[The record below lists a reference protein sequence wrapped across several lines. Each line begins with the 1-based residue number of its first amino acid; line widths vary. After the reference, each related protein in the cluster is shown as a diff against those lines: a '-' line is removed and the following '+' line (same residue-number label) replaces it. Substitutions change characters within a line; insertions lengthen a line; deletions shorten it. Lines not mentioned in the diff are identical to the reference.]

1 MANGENNPTAEQ
13 PQENSSWTNLQ
24 SLNAGVNRLYNAPL
38 SYTPLMM
45 LDDDERPSLDF
56 YDAEIEKIVSNEQ
69 YNKVRDEGSRRAME
83 MLIRQSGAD
92 SEAFFEQYENPT
104 ALEAIKYSNFD
115 GYNDKEARYKKDIS
129 SADGYKEIMK
139 GVDEEYM
146 SRYISSYLS
155 PELATGINELIP
167 DYIKDDKERQA
178 DFEEAFRQQWGVGL
192 DFNDSGRVSDVKAD
206 TWIGDFANWIGKDLL
221 NDVPILITDGVA
233 KLSNTVYDL
242 FSEGG
247 LEEADKEFRA
257 KVDSGEVPTLESYQA
272 KKQTGE
278 IGFLEDF
285 FSNPYGNA
293 AFYSTEA
300 REMYLQS
307 SLAPRRDIDFQKF
320 MDRDDSDFGDV
331 WSLGVGELIKS
342 APLLLDIYS
351 GMGASKAI
359 LKKAGQRAIAKKVG
373 QRTIKVGNKGKT
385 ATQYFDPANPMR
397 TLKKDYA
404 KEILEKGTQVHRLLE
419 MTSGTILSSTLVAG
433 QLHADLVGEEW
444 YDNLGSSERAWYLAN
459 QSGAEV
465 LSGIMLGNVMRGKSL
480 LGRLGQSKVT
490 QNIVK
495 NQRSAIMEWG
505 KQAAKNVVFGMTEE
519 AFSEAGT
526 AAWQY
531 VNEVNTRINSGDRTA
546 YYSNDELWKRTKAG
560 FIAGAVMGIPGGAVG
575 GVVGP
580 GGEAYMASWAK
591 RKIEANKK
599 IAKAVDRFN
608 KAKTKSEKKSA
619 LQALEQEIQNNS
631 AVSGS
636 IARAYHRMKK
646 ASPEAFNSVVEMQG
660 RINVLVE
667 KYKEAKTPEQKDS
680 IRNQIKAL
688 IREKQTIENAAF
700 EGDTTFDDVV
710 KEEVENTI
718 SKRRKKVADAK
729 QAMES
734 DPDVLADRAIRQEE
748 DTQRASLEAAEKANS
763 PEQNADDDV
772 QDQQGETQADDVQ
785 DQQGET
791 QDDSGRQ
798 RNPEA
803 PIEGVE
809 GDANNPMSPTALEGQ
824 PLAAKYR
831 DIVGRVNNLLKA
843 FKPLGINAVVHTT
856 EQSFFNATGSTSLG
870 MFRQGKTVHI
880 NLEKAKAGA
889 NTVRHEFLH
898 AAFMTFT
905 PQQKQQFLEEL
916 RSIRGIN
923 ARNIER
929 AVEEAYSDYDS
940 ESLIEEKIVNI
951 LEEALDSTSLE
962 ARQSTIQKIAN
973 SFRRLLGLKEQITES
988 DLQGFVRQFRA
999 AERSGV
1005 EFEGGR
1011 ASQGVDMEA
1020 RDLGMNRG
1028 GFKSTAYPDLI
1039 RKKVRYSKT
1048 LFNKLGGTFQVDEEV
1063 FVNDYWH
1070 FRNWWVRETGNG
1082 KRADMLSGF
1091 NYDGENGQRKK
1102 VNAPKP
1108 KIDKNTGKPVDMEP
1122 RVKTSSEMKI
1132 AANQRSLSRRD
1143 RARDRDKAVD
1153 SLALR
1158 MNEIVGVSIPSAREA
1173 KSEFFINEA
1182 GIDTEA
1188 KSELPVVFSDT
1199 IFIEGLKNFEF
1210 DNEYEAAVRS
1220 TMDDFAFLVP
1230 KNQAG
1235 EFAYSIR
1242 NNGDGTV
1249 TIEAHSDVKPAVVI
1263 DDVGDGE
1270 SLGEAVSEPKE
1281 GLEARDLNIDGRSL
1295 LGRDVNRADILSES
1309 EGIKGLRTR
1318 ILGFDRT
1325 KKKSGVRDLFRNPD
1339 IITAHK
1345 SLKEAINLVSQ
1356 LKEMARLTVNEQ
1368 NLKEGEIGFIA
1379 VAQTLLGDR
1388 STLGNPLVFK
1398 EILTGSRNAISEDGG
1413 DIKEL
1418 YVSARDLMQ
1427 ALNVRGS
1434 NKNLTQAQQ
1443 KLRNKLKSFL
1453 VVSGK
1458 QELIELQNALNDGA
1472 AIDSISEFQREAI
1485 IEALINSSDDF
1496 TFKDRTEIAETLLFN
1511 ASRKEIDTLK
1521 LEDIYEKHN
1530 DETWRE
1536 AGIDLA
1542 EIVSFTRIPFKH
1554 AGFTTKMDGTKI
1566 VKIEG
1571 FHADQ
1576 DPNKSRPF
1584 RGIVVPEA
1592 LTDSGGNAVPKAEIK
1607 IPKSDQLYSLAD
1619 VFPGLE
1625 VKFDK
1630 KKGKEQVT
1638 KRIEELTEE
1647 EQQKS
1652 LSARA
1657 AISAITAKAFDSDN
1671 STRDPE
1677 SRDLGLGLDNQ
1688 TELPFEPNNLNSFQA
1703 FMVRMDQLFANKY
1716 ANVMRMQ
1723 KVIEKA
1729 KGKVVDLSKDFIN
1742 AEALLY
1748 GKTANDLDKLDGK
1761 VKDIS
1766 SEMKEKG
1773 LNSEDVSQYLIA
1785 RHAKE
1790 RNAVI
1795 SERTDGKDEAGS
1807 GMTNER
1813 ADEIMNSLSP
1823 EKKAALES
1831 VAAKVD
1837 AITADTRKTMVEF
1850 GLEEKSTID
1859 AFEAMFQN
1867 YVPLGGLAL
1876 DEQNADTSLYPT
1888 GGAGMSVYGDTTKR
1902 ARGRKSEAQN
1912 VLAQAIAQN
1921 AAVHAKAR
1929 KNEAL
1934 SSLYKLVKDNP
1945 NSKVWR
1951 LAKEVPFDAQ
1961 SAVGVRVN
1969 GEQQFIVFTNP
1980 DMAKSLKNMGVE
1992 KLDLFSKAM
2001 RRFSGFL
2008 RRSFTTAN
2016 PEFIISNFARDI
2028 QSALFN
2034 AMAEADI
2041 PGGQIPGRH
2050 IAAKVMTRVKQT
2062 LPALLKNAVGKDL
2075 SPEMAAYFEEFKE
2088 DGGQT
2093 GWGFVKDVGTIAAE
2107 IESEVNEKSRARR
2120 ATEWMAKN
2128 SIDVIENINDAFEN
2142 SVRLAAYIEARKAGV
2157 SREKAAELSKN
2168 ITVNFNR
2175 SGELGPMANAW
2186 YMFFNASVQ
2195 GTVRLARSLGT
2206 LKDIRKPNGELESWH
2221 KRLNGAQKMAFGLT
2235 LTTGMLTM
2243 INMAMSEDDEDGVS
2257 FYEKIPDYE
2266 KERNLIIMYDG
2277 KNYLK
2282 IPLPYGFNVF
2292 ANMGSSMAEAAN
2304 GQREPLDA
2312 GMFLLNS
2319 AFSSFSP
2326 ISFGQ
2331 SKDASKYLAKGA
2343 APTILKPFVDIAVN
2357 ETYFG
2362 SSVYREQFPVGAPK
2376 PQAEMSYRSPEGIK
2390 SFFKWINEA
2399 TGGSEQVPGAVD
2411 FNPDKFWYAFEYY
2424 IGGAGQF
2431 VTRSLGT
2438 GKDLFETV
2446 KEGKKVPMKA
2456 NDFPFIRKL
2465 YGEASKYYDSDKYT
2479 ENANLVSQL
2488 YKERKEAEDKNDKR
2502 YKGVMKLES
2511 ARKLTEKKIKKL
2523 RKLRKEARDIE
2534 NYVERQNRIY
2544 ELYEK
2549 ERSLLMQFNKQY
2561 EQIRGEN

>member
-1 MANGENNPTAEQ
+1 MPENNKYSAYTRGMDEAHARQVQHVLDMMKGPTANYRVVDGEKEYNLGDYSQEIQNVLSNDQFGAIEQ
-13 PQENSSWTNLQ
+13 KATT
-24 SLNAGVNRLYNAPL
+24 AGVNKILEL
-38 SYTPLMM
+38 GGMDS
-45 LDDDERPSLDF
+45 ESFFKSLEGKENPDSV
-56 YDAEIEKIVSNEQ
+56 EIEAMRATN
-69 YNKVRDEGSRRAME
+69 YN
-83 MLIRQSGAD
+83 Q
-92 SEAFFEQYENPT
+92 F
-104 ALEAIKYSNFD
+104 
-115 GYNDKEARYKKDIS
+115 
-129 SADGYKEIMK
+129 
-139 GVDEEYM
+139 
-146 SRYISSYLS
+146 
-155 PELATGINELIP
+155 
-167 DYIKDDKERQA
+167 
-178 DFEEAFRQQWGVGL
+178 
-192 DFNDSGRVSDVKAD
+192 
-206 TWIGDFANWIGKDLL
+206 
-221 NDVPILITDGVA
+221 
-233 KLSNTVYDL
+233 
-242 FSEGG
+242 
-247 LEEADKEFRA
+247 ADKENHYNSFSFSNPKSKDNALKAMYDEYGLTFQNSFKFPEMGKGLNEILPDFIKNDPEKQQQFETAFYNETGGA
-257 KVDSGEVPTLESYQA
+257 KIDFNESGQVGDLYTDSFLGNTVRSFGRGFNNAMNEVADSALGTANAIYDLAGGDPSKKDEEFLSKQESGEVE
-272 KKQTGE
+272 TGYE
-278 IGFLEDF
+278 RLQRFEKEGALGVGFDDPLF
-285 FSNPYGNA
+285 WASFSSP
-293 AFYSTEA
+293 EA
-300 REMYLQS
+300 RRQLYAS
-307 SLAPRRDIDFQKF
+307 SQGPLRAIDFQQI
-320 MDRDDSDFGDV
+320 MDRGGVTEATAGQLFGAGMDQLV
-331 WSLGVGELIKS
+331 QS
-342 APLLLDIYS
+342 APLLLDLAGGAAIAKGLLKRTTK
-351 GMGASKAI
+351 GMAKRAAAKSAGKPERISKAI
-359 LKKAGQRAIAKKVG
+359 TENSLKAQQRINQGGAFFVSDALVASQMHSDNVG
-373 QRTIKVGNKGKT
+373 Q
-385 ATQYFDPANPMR
+385 D
-397 TLKKDYA
+397 
-404 KEILEKGTQVHRLLE
+404 
-419 MTSGTILSSTLVAG
+419 
-433 QLHADLVGEEW
+433 W
-444 YDNLGSSERAWYLAN
+444 YDNLSGTERFTYLGIQA
-459 QSGAEV
+459 GAEV
-465 LSGIMLGNVMRGKSL
+465 ASGMVLGNIFARGFGPGKMT
-480 LGRLGQSKVT
+480 R
-490 QNIVK
+490 NILTAE
-495 NQRSAIMEWG
+495 RSAIKEYG
-505 KQAAKNVVFGMTEE
+505 KNIVRSTLLGATEEVFAEGATAAIQYRNEISARIKGGDESAYFDDGEFRRKVIEGATAGLLMGGIAGGLSGTVGGAAKATLATMHKTSIDAKKEQAKAAEAVNQAATQ
-519 AFSEAGT
+519 T
-526 AAWQY
+526 AKKDAMKRL
-531 VNEVNTRINSGDRTA
+531 EIATKKFTA
-546 YYSNDELWKRTKAG
+546 SQ
-560 FIAGAVMGIPGGAVG
+560 
-575 GVVGP
+575 
-580 GGEAYMASWAK
+580 
-591 RKIEANKK
+591 
-599 IAKAVDRFN
+599 
-608 KAKTKSEKKSA
+608 SA
-619 LQALEQEIQNNS
+619 M
-631 AVSGS
+631 
-636 IARAYHRMKK
+636 ARAYNVIAQADPEKFDEIARTQGAISALVQQHK
-646 ASPEAFNSVVEMQG
+646 ASNDPEFQG
-660 RINVLVE
+660 AIVQEIKSLVE
-667 KYKEAKTPEQKDS
+667 KKQQLETEAAKSAGVEGLDELHKQEFDKVNKERETKEKTH
-680 IRNQIKAL
+680 RF
-688 IREKQTIENAAF
+688 R
-700 EGDTTFDDVV
+700 
-710 KEEVENTI
+710 
-718 SKRRKKVADAK
+718 
-729 QAMES
+729 MES
-734 DPDVLADRAIRQEE
+734 DPDVIAQKEVDDQMEAQREALEVAQE
-748 DTQRASLEAAEKANS
+748 ANS
-763 PEQNADDDV
+763 PEQNTDDDA
-772 QDQQGETQADDVQ
+772 QDQEGETQ
-785 DQQGET
+785 E
-791 QDDSGRQ
+791 DSDMQ
-798 RNPEA
+798 RDEDA

-809 GDANNPMSPTALEGQ
+809 GDADNLMSPTALEGQ
-824 PLAAKYR
+824 PLASKYR
-831 DIVGRVNNLLKA
+831 DVVGRVNNLLKA

-856 EQSFFNATGSTSLG
+856 EQSFFNATGATSLG

-880 NLEKAKAGA
+880 NLEKAQAGT

-916 RSIRGIN
+916 RSIKGIN

-929 AVEEAYSDYDS
+929 AVEETYSDYDS

-951 LEEALDSTSLE
+951 LEGALDKTSLE
-962 ARQSTIQKIAN
+962 ARQSIIQKIAN
-973 SFRRLLGLKEQITES
+973 FFRRLLGLKEQITES

-1005 EFEGGR
+1005 EFDRGR
-1011 ASQGVDMEA
+1011 VSQGADMDA

-1039 RKKVRYSKT
+1039 RKKVTYTKT
-1048 LFNKLGGTFQVDEEV
+1048 FLNKMGGEYQLYDEV

-1070 FRNWWVRETGNG
+1070 FRNWWIRETGNG
-1082 KRADMLSGF
+1082 KRGDVLSNF
-1091 NYDGENGQRKK
+1091 TYEGENGKSKNINPPRPK
-1102 VNAPKP
+1102 V
-1108 KIDKNTGKPVDMEP
+1108 DKSTGEVIDMEP
-1122 RVKTSSEMKI
+1122 KLQTPFEMKL
-1132 AANQRSLSRRD
+1132 ASNQRSMAKRD
-1143 RARDRDKAVD
+1143 RIADRDGATD
-1153 SLALR
+1153 SLINR
-1158 MNEIVGVSIPSAREA
+1158 MMEVVGLSKPLAREA
-1173 KSEFFINEA
+1173 KSEFFIDES
-1182 GIDTEA
+1182 GKDTEG
-1188 KSELPVVFSDT
+1188 KSDLPVVFSDT
-1199 IFIEGLKNFEF
+1199 IFTEGLRNMEF
-1210 DNEYEAAVRS
+1210 QNEYGDAVRS
-1220 TMDDFAFLVP
+1220 TMEDFAFLVP

-1242 NNGDGTV
+1242 NNGDGSV
-1249 TIEAHSDVKPAVVI
+1249 TIDAHSDAKPAVVI
-1263 DDVGDGE
+1263 NDVGDGE

-1281 GLEARDLNIDGRSL
+1281 GLEQRELKIDGRSL

-1325 KKKSGVRDLFRNPD
+1325 EKKSGVRDLFKNPD

-1345 SLKEAINLVSQ
+1345 SLKEANNLVSQ
-1356 LKEMARLTVNEQ
+1356 LKEMARLTITDQ

-1379 VAQTLLGDR
+1379 TAQTLLGDR

-1398 EILTGSRNAISEDGG
+1398 EILTGSRDAISEDGR
-1413 DIKEL
+1413 DIKEV
-1418 YVSARDLMQ
+1418 YVSGLDLMQ
-1427 ALNVRGS
+1427 ALNVRRS
-1434 NKNLTQAQQ
+1434 NKNLTKSQQ
-1443 KLRNKLKSFL
+1443 KFRSKLKSIL
-1453 VVSGK
+1453 VVSGN
-1458 QELIELQNALNDGA
+1458 QELIELQNALNDGT
-1472 AIDSISEFQREAI
+1472 AIDSINEFQRDAI
-1485 IEALINSSDDF
+1485 IEAFINNSDNF
-1496 TFKDRTEIAETLLFN
+1496 TFKDRTEIAETLIFN
-1511 ASRKEIDTLK
+1511 ESRREIDKVK

-1530 DETWRE
+1530 DATWAE

-1554 AGFTTKMDGTKI
+1554 AGFTTKIDGTKI
-1566 VKIEG
+1566 AKIEG
-1571 FHADQ
+1571 FHADE
-1576 DPNKSRPF
+1576 DSDKNRPF
-1584 RGIVVPEA
+1584 RGIVVPDA
-1592 LTDSGGNAVPKAEIK
+1592 LTDSDGNAVQKAEVK
-1607 IPKSDQLYSLAD
+1607 IPNSDQLYSLAD

-1625 VKFDK
+1625 IKLDK
-1630 KKGKEQVT
+1630 KKGEEQAV

-1647 EQQKS
+1647 EQQKT

-1657 AISAITAKAFDSDN
+1657 AISAITSIAFDSDN
-1671 STRDPE
+1671 STRAPE
-1677 SRDLGLGLDNQ
+1677 SRDLGLNLDNQ
-1688 TELPFEPNNLNSFQA
+1688 TELPFEPNNMNSFQA
-1703 FMVRMDQLFANKY
+1703 FMLRMDQLFANKY

-1723 KVIEKA
+1723 KAIESA

-1766 SEMKEKG
+1766 LEMKDKG
-1773 LNSEDVSQYLIA
+1773 LNSEDVSEYLIA

-1795 SERTDGKDEAGS
+1795 SERTEGKDEAGS

-1823 EKKAALES
+1823 EKKAALDS

-1837 AITADTRKTMVEF
+1837 AITADTRKTMVDF

-1876 DEQNADTSLYPT
+1876 DEQNSDTSLYPT

-1945 NSKVWR
+1945 NPKVWR

-1969 GEQQFIVFTNP
+1969 GEQQFIVFSNP

-2075 SPEMAAYFEEFKE
+2075 PSEMAAYFEEFKE

-2107 IESEVNEKSRARR
+2107 IESEINEKSKAKK
-2120 ATEWMAKN
+2120 ASEWMAKN
-2128 SIDVIENINDAFEN
+2128 SIDVIENVNDAFEN

-2206 LKDIRKPNGELESWH
+2206 LKDLRKPNGELESWFN
-2221 KRLNGAQKMAFGLT
+2221 RLNGAQKMAFGLS

-2243 INMAMSEDDEDGVS
+2243 INIAMSDDDEDGVS

-2266 KERNLIIMYDG
+2266 KERNLIIMYSG
-2277 KNYLK
+2277 KNYFK

-2292 ANMGSSMAEAAN
+2292 ANMGTSMVEAAN

-2331 SKDASKYLAKGA
+2331 SKDASKYLAKGLS
-2343 APTILKPFVDIAVN
+2343 PTILKPFVDIAVN

-2376 PQAEMSYRSPEGIK
+2376 PQAEMSYRSPEGVR
-2390 SFFKWINEA
+2390 SFFQWMNEA
-2399 TGGSEQVPGAVD
+2399 TGGSEQVPGSAD
-2411 FNPDKFWYAFEYY
+2411 FNPDKFWYGFEYY

-2431 VTRSLGT
+2431 ITRSLGT
-2438 GKDLFETV
+2438 GKDLFETI
-2446 KEGKKVPMKA
+2446 KEGEKVPMKA
-2456 NDFPFIRKL
+2456 NDFPFLRKL
-2465 YGEASKYYDSDKYT
+2465 YGEASKYYDSDTYT
-2479 ENANLVSQL
+2479 DNANLVSQL

-2511 ARKLTEKKIKKL
+2511 VRKSTEKKIKRL
-2523 RKLRKEARDIE
+2523 RKLRKEARDIK
-2534 NYVERQNRIY
+2534 NYVEKQNRIY

-2561 EQIRGEN
+2561 EQIRGKD